1 VKKGDETLSN
11 KTYILDSAGQP
22 LQEKDIQKWGAW
34 FQVHTKERIVAETEK
49 GKAKVLTIFLGLDHN
64 FGQGEPILFETR
76 IINGIHD
83 GYNDRYTT
91 RGAAEAGH
99 KEAVRLAF
107 GGAE

>member
-1 VKKGDETLSN
+1 MSN

-22 LQEKDIQKWGAW
+22 LREKDISRWGAW
-34 FQVHTKERIVAETEK
+34 FSVHKEERVIGETDK
-49 GKAKVLTIFLGLDHN
+49 GMVKVLTIFLGLDHN
-64 FGQGEPILFETR
+64 YGQGDPLLFETR